1 MKIENAKCPECGDRV
16 FVPMEGL
23 RELYG
28 GDKSKDDPIVY
39 CSDFGHWVGWLSDCK
54 GKDGD

>member
-16 FVPMEGL
+16 FVPKEGI

-28 GDKSKDDPIVY
+28 GDNSKDDPVVY

-54 GKDGD
+54 GEI